1 MLNGMTP
8 DASEP
13 KVKADTVRAYGG
25 PPAYERAKTT
35 GKTKLTYEQWVTV
48 RTPGFKRWFG
58 DWEGLRAQRR
68 LDAMESARVHVPQA
82 WRGLSE
88 EAMRAK
94 MVEALD
100 AMVKK
105 KTVIPHAELGDV
117 LVGRRGAKK
126 TESTSKDP
134 VDMLIAADL
143 EAALPKSI
151 LASARPSN
159 EQGVNGYSK
168 LLLPVCVDGM
178 EFVAILTVRGQKDG
192 HWYYNTVTVLDAGQE
207 KRPGSYGSPGALS
220 RPLGETPIT
229 GLATFYRYRLIRVNP
244 ATVSKAIDPTTG
256 EPLADAVM
264 AYTARLSKTAL

>member
-1 MLNGMTP
+1 M
-8 DASEP
+8 
-13 KVKADTVRAYGG
+13 ADTARAYGG
-25 PPAYERAKTT
+25 QAAYERARAT
-35 GKTKLTYEQWVTV
+35 GKTRLTYAQWVTV
-48 RTPGFKRWFG
+48 RTPDFKQRFG
-58 DWEGLRAQRR
+58 DWEALRAQRR
-68 LDAMESARVHVPQA
+68 LDAMAPVQVHVPQA

-88 EAMRAK
+88 KAMRAK

-105 KTVIPHAELGDV
+105 KTAIPHPELGDV
-117 LVGRRGAKK
+117 HVGRRGAKK

-134 VDMLIAADL
+134 ADMLVAADL

-151 LASARPSN
+151 LASAHPSN

-192 HWYYNTVTVLDAGQE
+192 HWYYNTVTVLDARQE

-229 GLATFYRYRLIRVNP
+229 GLATFYRYPLIRVSSSS
-244 ATVSKAIDPTTG
+244 VRGAIDPATG
-256 EPLADAVM
+256 EPM
-264 AYTARLSKTAL
+264 M